1 MDDEKNLNTADI
13 PKEEIPMDMTFEM
26 VCDICS
32 DEEGSQVRLT
42 GTYHD
47 DADPKEKSGKSRE
60 LVVEHVEW
68 HSARDEDGEWDYYT
82 YMVGNETHI
91 SRVPAEEQEEARE
104 PMPERHPDWTD
115 VYGVEFDPVDH
126 PEHYAKGT
134 LECIDWIRYE
144 LTREE
149 YRGYLKGCMMKYL
162 WRHEDKGK
170 PVQDLE
176 KLRKYAEFLIDDYER
191 EEADENLGFEEPGRF
206 VPENPRAALSGV
218 TDLREAAANM
228 MECAAFNEAMN
239 RPLTNADLCDALGTM
254 VTIAEKHY
262 AKLPT
267 EKEVADVPER

>member
-1 MDDEKNLNTADI
+1 MDDKNLNTADI
-13 PKEEIPMDMTFEM
+13 PKEGAIKYYV
-26 VCDICS
+26 VCDVCS
-32 DEEGSQVRLT
+32 AEKDEPVRIEGEYGEDCPLEDRSQRIFDLVYDHIET
-42 GTYHD
+42 HG
-47 DADPKEKSGKSRE
+47 DP
-60 LVVEHVEW
+60 
-68 HSARDEDGEWDYYT
+68 DEGYDYYT
-82 YMVGNETHI
+82 YMRGYETHI
-91 SRVPAEEQEEARE
+91 GRVPAEKTAEKYVEVPADTVAEDI
-104 PMPERHPDWTD
+104 PGKD
-115 VYGVEFDPVDH
+115 VYGEEFDPVDH

-206 VPENPRAALSGV
+206 VPENPRAALTGV

-228 MECAAFNEAMN
+228 MECAAFNEATN

-267 EKEVADVPER
+267 EKEASDAPER